1 MNNVSVISMFF
12 LSGFNE
18 TVSHRFVLFFLSLF
32 CYCFICLVS
41 VSLIVII
48 ILDSNLQESMYIL
61 LCVFCINALYG
72 TAGFYPRFLW
82 DLLSDVHLIS
92 YYGCLIQN
100 QVVYSFICGEL
111 SILALMAYDRY
122 VAICQPLKYHSI
134 MTKQRVIRFACFLW
148 FTTFCIMAVNT
159 FLTFRLKL
167 CSPYISRLFCV
178 NWSIVQ
184 LACFPA
190 QTAINAISANITII
204 IYLLHGAFIVW
215 SYMYII
221 QTCLRSIE
229 NRAKFMQTCVP
240 HLVSLFTFVV
250 AVLTDTLQN
259 FFMQT
264 CVPHLVSLFT
274 FVLPWTLQ
282 NFVAIEFLVIPPIM
296 NPLIYGF
303 KLTKIRKK
311 FHSVVILKGTIFCF
325 IRSENSFTHS

>member
-1 MNNVSVISMFF
+1 MNNVSVITMFF

-18 TVSHRFVLFFLSLF
+18 TVSHRFVLFSLSLL
-32 CYCFICLVS
+32 CYCIICLLN

-48 ILDSNLQESMYIL
+48 ILHSNLHEPMYIL

-72 TAGFYPRFLW
+72 TAGFYPKFLW

-100 QVVYSFICGEL
+100 QVIYSSACGEL
-111 SILALMAYDRY
+111 SIPALMAYDRY

-134 MTKQRVIRFACFLW
+134 MSKQRVIRFAWFLW
-148 FTTFCIMAVNT
+148 FTNFCIVAVNT
-159 FLTFRLKL
+159 FLTSRLKL
-167 CSPYISRLFCV
+167 CSPYISRLLCV

-190 QTAINAISANITII
+190 QTAINAISANITIS
-204 IYLLHGAFIVW
+204 IYFLYGVFIVW

-221 QTCLRSIE
+221 QTCVRSIE

-240 HLVSLFTFVV
+240 HLVSLFTF
-250 AVLTDTLQN
+250 AVTKLLDITNMRLGSKELPQTVQN
-259 FFMQT
+259 FA
-264 CVPHLVSLFT
+264 
-274 FVLPWTLQ
+274 
-282 NFVAIEFLVIPPIM
+282 AIEFLVIPPIM

-303 KLTKIRKK
+303 KLTKIRKTIC
-311 FHSVVILKGTIFCF
+311 SVVIFKTK
-325 IRSENSFTHS
+325 

>member
-250 AVLTDTLQN
+250 AVLTDVISMRLGSKELHQ
-259 FFMQT
+259 
-264 CVPHLVSLFT
+264 
-274 FVLPWTLQ
+274 TLQ

-311 FHSVVILKGTIFCF
+311 LYSVVILKRTKFCF

>member
-1 MNNVSVISMFF
+1 MNNVSVITTFF

-18 TVSHRFVLFFLSLF
+18 TISHRFVLFFLSLL
-32 CYCFICLVS
+32 CYCIICLVN

-48 ILDSNLQESMYIL
+48 ILDSNLHESMYIL

-72 TAGFYPRFLW
+72 TAGFYPKFLW

-92 YYGCLIQN
+92 YYSCLIQT
-100 QVVYSFICGEL
+100 QVIYSFVCGEL
-111 SILALMAYDRY
+111 LILALMAYDRY

-148 FTTFCIMAVNT
+148 FTTFCITATNA
-159 FLTFRLKL
+159 FLTSRLKL

-178 NWSIVQ
+178 NWIIVQ

-190 QTAINAISANITII
+190 QTIVNGIFANITII
-204 IYLLHGAFIVW
+204 IYLLHGVFIVW

-221 QTCLRSIE
+221 QTCVKSIE

-240 HLVSLFTFVV
+240 HLISLFTFVV
-250 AVLTDTLQN
+250 AILTDIISMRLG
-259 FFMQT
+259 
-264 CVPHLVSLFT
+264 SKE
-274 FVLPWTLQ
+274 LPRTLQ
-282 NFVAIEFLVIPPIM
+282 NFVAIEFLVIPPVM

-311 FHSVVILKGTIFCF
+311 LYRVVILKITKFCF
-325 IRSENSFTHS
+325 IRSENSFTHG

>member
-1 MNNVSVISMFF
+1 MNNVSVITMFF

-32 CYCFICLVS
+32 CYCFICLVN

-72 TAGFYPRFLW
+72 TAGFFPKILW

-92 YYGCLIQN
+92 YYGCLIQS
-100 QVVYSFICGEL
+100 QVINSFVCGEL

-134 MTKQRVIRFACFLW
+134 MSKQRVIRFACFLW
-148 FTTFCIMAVNT
+148 FTNFCIMAVNA
-159 FLTFRLKL
+159 FLTSRLKL
-167 CSPYISRLFCV
+167 CSPYLSTLFCV
-178 NWSIVQ
+178 NWIIVQ

-190 QTAINAISANITII
+190 QTIVNGIFANITII
-204 IYLLHGAFIVW
+204 IYLLHGVFIVW

-221 QTCLRSIE
+221 QTCVKSIE

-250 AVLTDTLQN
+250 AILTNIISMRLG
-259 FFMQT
+259 
-264 CVPHLVSLFT
+264 SKE
-274 FVLPWTLQ
+274 LPRTLQ
-282 NFVAIEFLVIPPIM
+282 NFVAIELLVIPPVM

-311 FHSVVILKGTIFCF
+311 FHSVVI
-325 IRSENSFTHS
+325 